1 MVICYLADAGSIHTQ
16 KWVRYFSDKGNEI
29 HIISFRDARIAGVQ
43 VHYIKSLGTISISP
57 TASLISKIGYLL
69 WIGKIRRLITKIHP
83 DILHAHWA
91 TSYGLLAAISRFHP
105 FILSTWGNDIIISPQ
120 KYWIMRKFLEYT
132 LKKADIVTATSKM
145 LANATREFIYD
156 GKPVHTIPFGV
167 DIDLFSPSKE
177 KSSKSKICIG
187 IVKALEDKY
196 GIEYLIRAFKIVV
209 EGGYESNLLIV
220 GEGSLRKNLEE
231 LTESLALTDSVRFV
245 GKVDNNEVV
254 KYLHMIDIFVVPS
267 ISPSETFGVAAIEA
281 SSCEIP
287 VIASDI
293 GGLSEVIIHSKTGF
307 LVPPKDP
314 EAIASKLIFLIKDPL
329 LRRKLGIQGRLFIKS
344 SYNFKNCGSSMQKQY
359 NKILNKNRRSSTN

>member
-220 GEGSLRKNLEE
+220 GEGSLRKKLEE
-231 LTESLALTDSVRFV
+231 LTESLALTDSVRFI
-245 GKVDNNEVV
+245 GKVDNNTVV
-254 KYLHMIDIFVVPS
+254 EYLNMIDIFIVPS
-267 ISPSETFGVAAIEA
+267 ISSSETFGVAAIEA
-281 SSCEIP
+281 SSCSIP
-287 VIASDI
+287 VIASNI
-293 GGLSEVIIHSKTGF
+293 GGLPEVVIDGKTGY
-307 LVPPKDP
+307 LVPPGDAESIAEKIIKLIEEPSLRQRLGKGGRKFVVDNY
-314 EAIASKLIFLIKDPL
+314 EWESCASKMEGIYNDIFI
-329 LRRKLGIQGRLFIKS
+329 
-344 SYNFKNCGSSMQKQY
+344 
-359 NKILNKNRRSSTN
+359 